1 MDMDIWGFVRE
12 GDRPLYKQLK
22 EHIRT
27 WIESNRLQ
35 PGDKIPTE
43 RELARL
49 WGVSRLTVRQ
59 AIAELVDEGV
69 LYRVQGSGTY
79 VAEAEVQTL
88 HALVSEREWV
98 RYLLQAESRYNE
110 RNERR
115 PVRLEIEVVGRP
127 RLRERIISTVAAG
140 EAPDIVLIDLVWMAE
155 LAALQFF
162 FPLDELDP
170 RWTASYLSDLL
181 PGVADGLLVDG
192 HIYGVQADLSVTVLW
207 YRGDLLEEK
216 DLRPPHT
223 WDELVEVASA
233 LQEGI
238 SRDGPGTS
246 PIVFC
251 GGVRG
256 GETTTYQLLPLFWG
270 AGTDLVVNGG
280 PGLQGEGAIRALEFL
295 RNLVHRFRLAP
306 QRVVTLPWDGPRKL
320 LARGEATFSF
330 GGTYEK
336 RAIQAAARLGEREF
350 RERFRMVPIPAPPG
364 GTPAA
369 ATGGMVFAMTR
380 QTRDREAALGILKE
394 LAAPELMEAFCT
406 RTGRLPSRRSVAERL
421 EERSWFHRE
430 RARILPY
437 ARPRPADPH
446 YAKISYQFRV
456 MVEDVLAGRTSTTAA
471 IARARAG
478 IEAILRG

>member
-1 MDMDIWGFVRE
+1 MDVWGFVRK

-59 AIAELVDEGV
+59 AIAELVEEGI

-88 HALVSEREWV
+88 HALVPEREWV

-110 RNERR
+110 RNERH

-127 RLRERIISTVAAG
+127 RLRERIISAVAAG

-170 RWTASYLSDLL
+170 RWTGSYLDDLL

-192 HIYGVQADLSVTVLW
+192 HIYGVQADLNVTVLW
-207 YRGDLLEEK
+207 YRKDLLEEEG
-216 DLRPPHT
+216 LEPPRT
-223 WDELVEVASA
+223 WDELVAYASTLA
-233 LQEGI
+233 
-238 SRDGPGTS
+238 RAGTPRAPKPYS
-246 PIVFC
+246 IVFC

-256 GETTTYQLLPLFWG
+256 GETTTYQLLPLFWS
-270 AGTDLVVNGG
+270 AGVELVEGKG
-280 PGLQGEGAIRALEFL
+280 PGLMGKGAERPLRFL
-295 RNLVHRFRLAP
+295 HGLVHDHRLAP
-306 QRVVTLPWDGPRKL
+306 PDVISLPWDGPRKR
-320 LARGEATFSF
+320 LARGEAAFAF
-330 GGTYEK
+330 GGAYEK
-336 RAIQAAARLGEREF
+336 RGIQAAACLGKREF
-350 RERFRMVPIPAPPG
+350 QERFGMVPIPAPSD

-369 ATGGMVFAMTR
+369 ATGGMVFAVTR

-394 LAAPELMEAFCT
+394 LAAPELMEAFCV

-421 EERSWFHRE
+421 EERSWYQRE
-430 RARILPY
+430 ESIILPH
-437 ARPRPADPH
+437 ARPRPVNPH
-446 YAKISYQFRV
+446 YAKISYQFRS
-456 MVEDVLAGRTSTTAA
+456 MVEEVLSGRASPSEA

>member
-1 MDMDIWGFVRE
+1 MDVWGFVRK

-59 AIAELVDEGV
+59 AIAELVEEGI

-79 VAEAEVQTL
+79 VAEAEASTL
-88 HALVSEREWV
+88 HALVPEREWV

-110 RNERR
+110 RNERH

-127 RLRERIISTVAAG
+127 RLRERIISAVAAG

-170 RWTASYLSDLL
+170 RWTASYLDDLL

-192 HIYGVQADLSVTVLW
+192 HIYGVQADLNVTVLW
-207 YRGDLLEEK
+207 YRKDLLEEEG
-216 DLRPPHT
+216 LEPPRT
-223 WDELVEVASA
+223 WDELVAYASTLA
-233 LQEGI
+233 
-238 SRDGPGTS
+238 RAGTPRAPKPYS
-246 PIVFC
+246 IVFC

-256 GETTTYQLLPLFWG
+256 GETTTYQLLPLFWS
-270 AGTDLVVNGG
+270 AGVELVEGKG
-280 PGLQGEGAIRALEFL
+280 PGLMGKGAERPLRFL
-295 RNLVHRFRLAP
+295 HGLVHDHRLAP
-306 QRVVTLPWDGPRKL
+306 PDVISLPWDGPRKR
-320 LARGEATFSF
+320 LARGEAAFAF
-330 GGTYEK
+330 GGAYEK
-336 RAIQAAARLGEREF
+336 RGIQAAACLGKREF
-350 RERFRMVPIPAPPG
+350 QERFGMVPIPAPSD

-369 ATGGMVFAMTR
+369 ATGGMVFAVTR

-394 LAAPELMEAFCT
+394 LAAPELMEAFCV

-421 EERSWFHRE
+421 EERSWYQRE
-430 RARILPY
+430 ESIILPH
-437 ARPRPADPH
+437 ARPRPVNPH
-446 YAKISYQFRV
+446 YAKISYQFRS
-456 MVEDVLAGRTSTTAA
+456 MVEEVLSGRASPSEA

>member
-1 MDMDIWGFVRE
+1 MNAWEFKPQPQ
-12 GDRPLYKQLK
+12 RPLYKQLK
-22 EHIRT
+22 EYIRT

-43 RELARL
+43 RELSRL
-49 WGVSRLTVRQ
+49 LGVSRLTVRQ
-59 AIAELVDEGV
+59 AIAELVEEGL

-79 VAEAEVQTL
+79 VAEAEASTL
-88 HALVSEREWV
+88 HALVPEREWI

-110 RNERR
+110 RNERH

-127 RLRERIISTVAAG
+127 RLRERIISAVAAG

-162 FPLDELDP
+162 LPLDELDP
-170 RWTASYLSDLL
+170 PWTSSYLDDLL

-207 YRGDLLEEK
+207 YRKDLLEEEGLK
-216 DLRPPHT
+216 PPRT
-223 WDELVEVASA
+223 WDELVAHASTLA
-233 LQEGI
+233 
-238 SRDGPGTS
+238 RVGTS
-246 PIVFC
+246 HGPKPYSIVFC

-256 GETTTYQLLPLFWG
+256 GETTTYQLLPLFWS
-270 AGTDLVVNGG
+270 AGVELVEGKG
-280 PGLQGEGAIRALEFL
+280 PGLAGKGAERPLRFL
-295 RNLVHRFRLAP
+295 HGLVHDHRLASP
-306 QRVVTLPWDGPRKL
+306 DVISLSWDGPRKR
-320 LARGEATFSF
+320 LARGEAAFAF

-336 RAIQAAARLGEREF
+336 RAIQAAARMGEREF
-350 RERFRMVPIPAPPG
+350 RERFGMVPIPAPSD

-369 ATGGMVFAMTR
+369 ATGGMVFAVTR
-380 QTRDREAALGILKE
+380 QTRDREAALGIVKE
-394 LAAPELMEAFCT
+394 LAAPELMEAFCV
-406 RTGRLPSRRSVAERL
+406 RTGRLPSRRSVAAVL
-421 EERSWFHRE
+421 EDQRWYQRE
-430 RARILPY
+430 ESAILPL
-437 ARPRPADPH
+437 ARPRPVNPH

-456 MVEDVLAGRTSTTAA
+456 MVEDVLAGRASPAAA